1 MMSLENFKP
10 HALIPQFFKI
20 DRSLDLLSH
29 QISSLQ
35 HLNVREKG
43 KMVLFLPPTHKM
55 SVRPDMNIIKITTLT
70 THSLERSS
78 RFAT

>member
-10 HALIPQFFKI
+10 HVLISQFFKI

-43 KMVLFLPPTHKM
+43 KILLFLPPTHKI
-55 SVRPDMNIIKITTLT
+55 RPDMNIIKMTTRQLI
-70 THSLERSS
+70 L
-78 RFAT
+78 